1 MNKGYWWFAK
11 LDKTW
16 SIDNPYFYKPKSSNK
31 LNNCITFYFIYLD

>member
-16 SIDNPYFYKPKSSNK
+16 SIDNPYFIS
-31 LNNCITFYFIYLD
+31 LNLQIN